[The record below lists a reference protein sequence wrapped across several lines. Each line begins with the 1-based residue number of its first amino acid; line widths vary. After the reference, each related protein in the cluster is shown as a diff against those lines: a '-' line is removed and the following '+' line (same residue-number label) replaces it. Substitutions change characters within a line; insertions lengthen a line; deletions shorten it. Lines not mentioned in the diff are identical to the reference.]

1 MLKKLFMPAVVV
13 IAIAIL
19 VLFLDGSVF
28 VIKDV
33 RIEGESGMQDVEVV
47 RLAGLDFGEC
57 MRKFDAASVRRNVE
71 STGALICVDVKKE
84 KPSTIVITVAERVP
98 VMTTDYGG
106 SIALMDKDGYVMSV
120 TREMPEGN
128 YLYVT
133 GLDPRDA
140 VPGRIVGADNERIG
154 VLTKVVWAIN
164 SIGVKEYISEIN
176 VEHTD
181 GIYLYS
187 RTGIQVMLG
196 DTDELENKLIWMQY
210 ALIDLEG
217 RGETSGK
224 LDVTGGN
231 QADYRAE

>member
-1 MLKKLFMPAVVV
+1 MLKKLFMPAVV
-13 IAIAIL
+13 L
-19 VLFLDGSVF
+19 VALIMLAVFLDGSVF

-47 RLAGLDFGEC
+47 RLAGLDFGER
-57 MRKFDAASVRRNVE
+57 MRKFDADSVRRNVE
-71 STGALICVDVKKE
+71 STGALICVEVKKE
-84 KPSTIVITVAERVP
+84 KPSTIVITVERREP
-98 VMTTDYGG
+98 RLMTDYGG
-106 SIALMDKDGYVMSV
+106 SIALLDGDCYVISV
-120 TREMPEGN
+120 TREAPEGN
-128 YLYVT
+128 NIYVT

-140 VPGRIVGADNERIG
+140 VPGRLVGADNARIE
-154 VLTKVVWAIN
+154 VLVKVVEAID
-164 SIGVKEYISEIN
+164 STGVQEYISEIN
-176 VEHTD
+176 VENTD

-231 QADYRAE
+231 QADYSAD